1 MHKLLFLLAV
11 FTINSISS
19 FAQVEKIDTDRPDQT
34 ESAVTMPKKWI
45 QFEMGFGKQQNQP
58 GSTEFQMPT
67 LLTKYGISKKI
78 ELRLNTTITTNTNQ
92 SYQQSKQKETGL
104 EPVELGV
111 KIALWEEKK
120 IVPKTSL
127 LFHVV
132 FLKLASKKF
141 QADKLAVNFRFAMQN
156 TLSKIIGIGYNIG
169 AEWDGY
175 SNNATWVYTFSPG
188 FNIGEKWYS
197 YIEVFGTFSKQNSPE
212 HSLDGGAAYYV
223 NSNFKVDISAGF
235 GISETA
241 PDWYIAIGAS
251 MRFKTGK

>member
-1 MHKLLFLLAV
+1 
-11 FTINSISS
+11 
-19 FAQVEKIDTDRPDQT
+19 
-34 ESAVTMPKKWI
+34 
-45 QFEMGFGKQQNQP
+45 
-58 GSTEFQMPT
+58 
-67 LLTKYGISKKI
+67 
-78 ELRLNTTITTNTNQ
+78 
-92 SYQQSKQKETGL
+92 
-104 EPVELGV
+104 
-111 KIALWEEKK
+111 
-120 IVPKTSL
+120 
-127 LFHVV
+127 
-132 FLKLASKKF
+132 
-141 QADKLAVNFRFAMQN
+141 MQN

-175 SNNATWVYTFSPG
+175 RNNATWVYTFSPG